1 MTRDMQHM
9 QLTERFNDS
18 PEQRNRKP
26 KSSVSHD
33 PAIEKVYVLS
43 GNNPNKDHKCSL
55 CGKFGHLEA
64 KCFTVMTCDK
74 CHKKGHPAFLCPAKA
89 QVAKASPRGNNI
101 KGTNKV
107 KIADTFNDKYPRKKQ
122 K

>member
-1 MTRDMQHM
+1 MDVHFT
-9 QLTERFNDS
+9 TTYG
-18 PEQRNRKP
+18 
-26 KSSVSHD
+26 V
-33 PAIEKVYVLS
+33 VGS

-55 CGKFGHLEA
+55 CGKFGHQEA
-64 KCFTVMTCDK
+64 KCFTTVTCDN
-74 CHKKGHPAFLCPAKA
+74 CHQKGHPAFLCPSRV
-89 QVAKASPRGNNI
+89 QVAKASPRGNNV